1 MMGLFSVLDVILD
14 KPMEEALQM
23 VKVSK
28 NVSRALID
36 KDGPYSGIYD
46 FVLQYESGNWTEID
60 RVMLLN
66 EMDADAIYS
75 AYIETLK
82 WYRTLF
88 IK

>member
-14 KPMEEALQM
+14 KPMSVALNM

-36 KDGPYSGIYD
+36 KDGPYSSIYD

-60 RVMLLN
+60 RIMLLN
-66 EMDADAIYS
+66 DMDSEAVFS